1 MLQRGAGRMG
11 QTEANDMTQ
20 IATKQ
25 EQDDPDSFQ
34 EMAENERAEYEA
46 WSEWV
51 AEQMEKEEA

>member
-1 MLQRGAGRMG
+1 M
-11 QTEANDMTQ
+11 NQ

-46 WSEWV
+46 WSKWLE
-51 AEQMEKEEA
+51 EKMKEEENARR